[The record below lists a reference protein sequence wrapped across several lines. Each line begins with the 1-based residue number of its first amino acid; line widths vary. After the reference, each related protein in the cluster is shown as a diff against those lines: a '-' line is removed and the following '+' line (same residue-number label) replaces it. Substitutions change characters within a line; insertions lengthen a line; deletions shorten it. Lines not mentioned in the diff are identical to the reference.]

1 MSQLRKNTNIRT
13 SQPINSKSKQLQPT
27 KRKALRENRAE
38 LEWFRTLYESL
49 PCICLALNSA
59 GRVLSVSQFGAACL
73 GYNATELTQ
82 KSFVSI
88 LRSEDQVQSQAQ
100 LAALQQQPQGTRQ
113 WNMRLLSKNGE
124 TIEVKA
130 IACLVS
136 ASQSNSIIN
145 LVCEKITECQPLE
158 DIHPH
163 QQYED
168 PLHQSEARLRLALEA
183 AGMGIWDWNIATDE
197 IVYSDSLKPV
207 LSRQSNP
214 TRLTYQEFLNCVHPD
229 DQELVDRTVTRAIK
243 QGSDYNSEF
252 RVIWP
257 DGNIHW
263 LGDKG
268 RVYYDK
274 SGQPLRM
281 VGVTMDITSRK
292 QAETALRQQ
301 LIKEKLVGAIA
312 RRIRKH
318 LKLEKIL
325 KATVAEVRQVLQCDR
340 VLICRVWPNGTGT
353 VLTESVVSPYR
364 AILGAT
370 FLADNFPLETREQ
383 YIQGRICAISD
394 VEQADLPLCLVK
406 LVQQFAVK
414 AKLIVPIIQDQQLW
428 GLLITHQCSQTRQWQ
443 QTEIDLLS
451 AIATQVASA
460 IHQSQLYEQEKA
472 QTIREQLLNQLTQA
486 IRSSLDLETIFAT
499 AVRETVQQLELDR
512 AYIVE
517 YQPKRKVWVHVSEYS
532 KNPNA
537 QRILGSEIPDE
548 YNPIADQLK
557 QLQIVKID
565 NTDALGDP
573 INREL
578 AEDLPGAWLLV
589 PLQVGSSV
597 WGSFTLGRDAH
608 PYRWQESEIELIR
621 AVADQIAIAI
631 QQAELYQQSRIA
643 TTQALTQAQQLEQ
656 TLRELQKTQAHLVQS
671 EKMSSLGQL
680 VAGVAHEIN
689 NPVSFIYG
697 NLTHATGY
705 AQDIL
710 NLIELYQDHYSNPTP
725 EIQSEI
731 EEIDLEFLIED
742 LPKLLDSMKLGA
754 ERLCEIVAAL
764 RNFSHITDVD
774 IHAVDLHEGLES
786 TLMILHNRLKAS
798 GKHPEIQVIRE
809 YGDIPKVEC
818 YAGQMN
824 QVFMNLLVNAI
835 DAIDEQNQMRSPEDI
850 KANPSFIRVRTE
862 LFNDNEVAIRIIDN
876 GLGMTEDV
884 KAKLFDPFFTT
895 KPLGAGTGLG
905 LSISYQIVVEKHGGK
920 LYCSSQ
926 VGKGTEFVIQIPR
939 LHKIH
944 EDG

>member
-1 MSQLRKNTNIRT
+1 
-13 SQPINSKSKQLQPT
+13 
-27 KRKALRENRAE
+27 
-38 LEWFRTLYESL
+38 
-49 PCICLALNSA
+49 
-59 GRVLSVSQFGAACL
+59 
-73 GYNATELTQ
+73 
-82 KSFVSI
+82 
-88 LRSEDQVQSQAQ
+88 
-100 LAALQQQPQGTRQ
+100 
-113 WNMRLLSKNGE
+113 MRLVNRNGD

-130 IACLVS
+130 IACLVP
-136 ASQSNSIIN
+136 ATQSNPIIN
-145 LVCEKITECQPLE
+145 LVCEKITDCQPLE
-158 DIHPH
+158 DINHH

-168 PLHQSEARLRLALEA
+168 SLHQSEARLRLALEA

-197 IVYSDSLKPV
+197 IVYSDSLKLV
-207 LSRQSNP
+207 LNRQSNR
-214 TRLTYQEFLNCVHPD
+214 THLTYQEFINCVHPD
-229 DQELVDRTVTRAIK
+229 DQELVARKVTRAIK
-243 QGSDYNSEF
+243 EGIDYNSEF
-252 RVIWP
+252 RVVWP
-257 DGNIHW
+257 DGSIHW

-268 RVYYDK
+268 RVYYSQ

-292 QAETALRQQ
+292 QAEAALRQQ
-301 LIKEKLVGAIA
+301 LTKEKLVGAIA

-325 KATVAEVRQVLQCDR
+325 QATAAEVREVLQCDR
-340 VLICRVWPNGTGT
+340 VLMCRVWSDGTGS
-353 VLTESVVSPYR
+353 VLTESVASQYQ
-364 AILGAT
+364 AILGVT
-370 FLADNFPLETREQ
+370 FPADNFPLESREQ

-394 VEQADLPLCLVK
+394 VEQANLPSCLVQ
-406 LVQQFAVK
+406 LVQQFEVK
-414 AKLIVPIIQDQQLW
+414 AKLIVPIVQGQQLW
-428 GLLITHQCSQTRQWQ
+428 GLLIAHQCSQTRQWQ
-443 QTEIDLLS
+443 QAEIDLLS
-451 AIATQVASA
+451 AIAAQVASA
-460 IHQSQLYEQEKA
+460 IDHSQLYEQEKA

-499 AVRETVQQLELDR
+499 AVRETVQHLQLDR

-517 YQPKRKVWVHVSEYS
+517 YKPERNVWVHVSEYS
-532 KNPNA
+532 KNANPSE
-537 QRILGSEIPDE
+537 ILGSEIPDE
-548 YNPIADQLK
+548 HNPIAEQLK
-557 QLQIVKID
+557 QLQIVKIN
-565 NTDALGDP
+565 NTDALEDQ

-578 AEDLPGAWLLV
+578 AENLPGAWLLV

-608 PYRWQESEIELIR
+608 PYRWQDSEIELIR
-621 AVADQIAIAI
+621 AVADQVAIAI

-643 TTQALTQAQQLEQ
+643 TAQALTQAQQLEQ
-656 TLRELQKTQAHLVQS
+656 TLHQLQKTQAHLVQS

-697 NLTHATGY
+697 NLAHATGY

-710 NLIELYQDHYSNPTP
+710 NLIELYQYHYSNPTA

-774 IHAVDLHEGLES
+774 IQAVDLHEGLES

-835 DAIDEQNQMRSPEDI
+835 DAIDEKNQMRSPEEI
-850 KANPSFIRVRTE
+850 KANPSFIHVQTK
-862 LFNDNEVAIRIIDN
+862 LLNDNEVAIRIADN
-876 GLGMTEDV
+876 GLGMTEEV

-895 KPLGAGTGLG
+895 KPLGSGTGLG
-905 LSISYQIVVEKHGGK
+905 LSISYQIVVEKHSGK

-926 VGKGTEFVIQIPR
+926 VGKGTEFVIQLPR
-939 LHKIH
+939 VQKIH
-944 EDG
+944 